1 MHYWGEKLLSC
12 WAVVVTVVVGAAIMV
27 ACGSESQVT
36 ETEPTANPPVN
47 TRTAGSVEP
56 PATATPPVT
65 PAKATTP
72 GPAPLASPVEETPE
86 VGPAVVSQ
94 SPQPP
99 LVGTPTYPATSP
111 PTKLVPAASQ
121 AGKPATTP
129 VLEQT
134 PVPEP
139 TPELKPILDP
149 PMAEQ
154 RPHSYTHHGITIEDP
169 WKWLRDADYP
179 TVDDEDV
186 LAYLNAEN
194 DYFEANMSPHK
205 ELTDAIFEE
214 IKGRQQPD
222 LASVPW
228 KDGDWYYQ
236 WKFGEESQYRI
247 WLRWPSVG
255 LEGPEGDEAARQG
268 PTAEVTT
275 LLDEPALAEGLEYFR
290 LGSLSVSNGGGLLA
304 YATDTDGSERYK
316 LVIKDLATG
325 ELLPEEIPNII
336 GRIVWSADD
345 SSLLY
350 TVVDDNWRPW
360 QVRRHVLGQPVEE
373 DTIVYEESD
382 PGFFVGIGESASREY
397 IMIGAGDHVTSEVR
411 LIPAADLAADPV
423 VVSARRANHEYSID
437 HQGDRFIIRTNDT
450 HKNFRLATAP
460 GDDPAEAAWQPLV
473 DASDSHYITG
483 FDTFKDF
490 IAVEVRIDGLDNVR
504 LMWRD
509 GAVKSIE
516 FPESAYSASVGRN
529 REFDTDTLRLYYD
542 SMVTPSTVFDYHLST
557 EELEV
562 RQVQEVPSGYAADEY
577 VTDRLL
583 APARDG
589 VEVPVS
595 IVRHR
600 DTPVDGSAPL
610 YIYGY
615 GAYGYAI
622 PPSFSTSRLS
632 LLDRGFIYAI
642 AHVRGGDDLGYHWY
656 EAGKLD
662 RRTNTFNDF
671 VDVARHLVNERYG
684 SEGRIAIA
692 GGSAGGQLMGAVVN
706 QSPELWGAVAAHVP
720 FVDVLNTMLD
730 DTLPLTPIEWPEWGN
745 PIEDPVV
752 FDYIRSYSPYD
763 QLTAR
768 DYPPILVTAGLND
781 PRVTYWE
788 PAKYVAKLRALKTDD
803 NLVLLKTN
811 MGAGHGG
818 RSGRYDRLYEVAEE
832 YAFMLVVMGL
842 VE

>member
-1 MHYWGEKLLSC
+1 M
-12 WAVVVTVVVGAAIMV
+12 
-27 ACGSESQVT
+27 
-36 ETEPTANPPVN
+36 
-47 TRTAGSVEP
+47 
-56 PATATPPVT
+56 
-65 PAKATTP
+65 
-72 GPAPLASPVEETPE
+72 
-86 VGPAVVSQ
+86 
-94 SPQPP
+94 
-99 LVGTPTYPATSP
+99 
-111 PTKLVPAASQ
+111 
-121 AGKPATTP
+121 
-129 VLEQT
+129 
-134 PVPEP
+134 PEP
-139 TPELKPILDP
+139 TPSVPSEITP
-149 PMAEQ
+149 PVAPQ

-169 WKWLRDADYP
+169 WRWLRAADYP
-179 TVDDEDV
+179 TVDDEDI

-194 DYFEANMSPHK
+194 AYFEANMEPHK

-228 KDGDWYYQ
+228 KDGGWYYQ
-236 WKFGEESQYRI
+236 WKFAEESQYRI
-247 WLRWPSVG
+247 WFRWPAD
-255 LEGPEGDEAARQG
+255 GPDAREAPTGDVE
-268 PTAEVTT
+268 T

-290 LGSLSVSNGGGLLA
+290 LGSLSVSNGGNLLA

-316 LVIKDLATG
+316 LVVKDLATG

-336 GRIVWSADD
+336 GRVVWSAND

-360 QVRRHVLGQPVEE
+360 QVRRHVLGQPAEQ
-373 DTIVYEESD
+373 DTVVYEESD
-382 PGFFVGIGESASREY
+382 PGFFVGISESASKEY
-397 IMIGAGDHVTSEVR
+397 ILIGAGDHVTSEVR
-411 LIPAADLAADPV
+411 LVPASDPAAAPV
-423 VVSARRANHEYSID
+423 VVAPRRANHEYSVD

-450 HKNFRLATAP
+450 HKNTRLATAP
-460 GDDPAEAAWQPLV
+460 GDDPTEAAWQPLV

-483 FDTFKDF
+483 FDTFQDF
-490 IAVEVRIDGLDNVR
+490 IAVEVRIDGLDHVR

-509 GAVKSIE
+509 GSEKNIP
-516 FPESAYSASVGRN
+516 FPESAYSAGVGQN
-529 REFDTDTLRLYYD
+529 REFQTDTLRLDYT
-542 SMVTPSTVFDYHLST
+542 SMVTPGTVFDYHLDT

-562 RQVQEVPSGYAADEY
+562 RQVQEVPSGYDASEY
-577 VTDRLL
+577 VTERLL

-595 IVRHR
+595 IVRHK

-610 YIYGY
+610 YLYGY
-615 GAYGYAI
+615 GAYGIAM
-622 PPSFSTSRLS
+622 PPGFSTTRLS

-642 AHVRGGDDLGYHWY
+642 AHIRGGDDMGYHWY

-662 RRTNTFNDF
+662 RRANTFNDF
-671 VDVARHLVNERYG
+671 VDVARHLVAQGYVR
-684 SEGRIAIA
+684 EGRIAIA

-706 QSPELWGAVAAHVP
+706 RAPELWGAVAAHVP

-745 PIEDPVV
+745 PVEDETV
-752 FDYIRSYSPYD
+752 FEYIRSYSPYD

-803 NLVLLKTN
+803 NLLLLKTN

-832 YAFMLVVMGL
+832 YAFMLAVMGL
-842 VE
+842 TE

>member
-1 MHYWGEKLLSC
+1 MRYSFRSLCIGTGLVL
-12 WAVVVTVVVGAAIMV
+12 AVAFFAG
-27 ACGSESQVT
+27 CGSESPSAVDTSTLPQAGNSVQEAPSAGLTGAEVT
-36 ETEPTANPPVN
+36 AAPTSAP
-47 TRTAGSVEP
+47 GGMED
-56 PATATPPVT
+56 
-65 PAKATTP
+65 TP
-72 GPAPLASPVEETPE
+72 GPTAR
-86 VGPAVVSQ
+86 PAVA
-94 SPQPP
+94 
-99 LVGTPTYPATSP
+99 TPAT
-111 PTKLVPAASQ
+111 
-121 AGKPATTP
+121 PATP
-129 VLEQT
+129 A

-139 TPELKPILDP
+139 TPTKEPTPLSQTIPTPENEVSP
-149 PMAEQ
+149 PVAEQ
-154 RPHSYTHHGITIEDP
+154 RPHSFTHHGITIEDP
-169 WKWLRDADYP
+169 WQWLRDADYP
-179 TVDDEDV
+179 TVDDEDI

-194 DYFEANMSPHK
+194 EYFEANMAPQK

-228 KDGDWYYQ
+228 KDDRWYYQ
-236 WKFGEESQYRI
+236 WKFAEESQYRV
-247 WLRWPSVG
+247 WLRWPAGSS
-255 LEGPEGDEAARQG
+255 GDTKPDAREA
-268 PTAEVTT
+268 PTADAETI
-275 LLDEPALAEGLEYFR
+275 LDEPRLAEGLEYFR
-290 LGSLSVSNGGGLLA
+290 LGSLSVSNAGSLLA

-316 LVIKDLATG
+316 LVVKDLETG
-325 ELLPEEIPNII
+325 EMLPEEIPGTI
-336 GRIVWSADD
+336 GRVVWSADD

-360 QVRRHVLGQPVEE
+360 QVRRHVLGEPVDQ
-373 DTIVYEESD
+373 DTVVYEESD
-382 PGFFVGIGESASREY
+382 PGFFVGIGESASKEY
-397 IMIGAGDHVTSEVR
+397 IIIGAGDHVTSEVR
-411 LIPAADLAADPV
+411 LLPATDTAADPL
-423 VVSARRANHEYSID
+423 VVSPRRANHEYSID
-437 HQGDRFIIRTNDT
+437 HQGDRFIIKTNDT
-450 HKNFRLATAP
+450 HKNARLATAP
-460 GDDPAEAAWQPLV
+460 QDDPTEQAWEPLV
-473 DASDSHYITG
+473 DASDSHYIRG

-490 IAVEVRIDGLDNVR
+490 IAVEVRIDGLDHVQ

-509 GAVKSIE
+509 GESRYIE
-516 FPESAYSASVGRN
+516 FPESAYTAGVGRN
-529 REFDTDTLRLYYD
+529 REFQTDTLRLDYT
-542 SMVTPSTVFDYHLST
+542 SMVTPSTVFDYHLDT
-557 EELEV
+557 QELEV
-562 RQVQEVPSGYAADEY
+562 RQVQEVPSGYDASEY
-577 VTDRLL
+577 VTERLL

-595 IVRHR
+595 IVRHK

-610 YIYGY
+610 YLYGY

-622 PPSFSTSRLS
+622 PPSFSTTRLS
-632 LLDRGFIYAI
+632 LLDRGFIYAL
-642 AHVRGGDDLGYHWY
+642 AHIRGGDDLGYHWY

-671 VDVARHLVNERYG
+671 VDVARHLVDQGYV

-706 QSPELWGAVAAHVP
+706 QAPDLWGAVAAHVP

-745 PIEDPVV
+745 PIEDKTV
-752 FDYIRSYSPYD
+752 FEYIRSYSPYD
-763 QLTAR
+763 QLMAR
-768 DYPPILVTAGLND
+768 EYPPILVTAGLND

-832 YAFMLVVMGL
+832 YAFMLAVMGL

>member
-1 MHYWGEKLLSC
+1 MPKP
-12 WAVVVTVVVGAAIMV
+12 AA
-27 ACGSESQVT
+27 T
-36 ETEPTANPPVN
+36 NETLV
-47 TRTAGSVEP
+47 
-56 PATATPPVT
+56 TPPV
-65 PAKATTP
+65 
-72 GPAPLASPVEETPE
+72 
-86 VGPAVVSQ
+86 
-94 SPQPP
+94 
-99 LVGTPTYPATSP
+99 
-111 PTKLVPAASQ
+111 
-121 AGKPATTP
+121 AG
-129 VLEQT
+129 
-134 PVPEP
+134 
-139 TPELKPILDP
+139 
-149 PMAEQ
+149 Q
-154 RPHSYTHHGITIEDP
+154 RPHSFTHHGITIEDP
-169 WKWLRDADYP
+169 WHWLRDPDYP

-194 DYFEANMSPHK
+194 AYFEARMEPHR

-228 KDGDWYYQ
+228 KDDDWYYQ

-247 WLRWPSVG
+247 WLRWPAHG
-255 LEGPEGDEAARQG
+255 PDAREGPTDDVE
-268 PTAEVTT
+268 T

-290 LGSLSVSNGGGLLA
+290 LGSLSVSNKGNLLA

-316 LVIKDLATG
+316 LVVKDLATG
-325 ELLPEEIPNII
+325 ELLPGEIPNMI
-336 GRIVWSADD
+336 GRVVWSADD
-345 SSLLY
+345 TSLLY

-360 QVRRHVLGQPVEE
+360 QVRRHVLGQPVEQ
-373 DTIVYEESD
+373 DAIVYEETD
-382 PGFFVGIGESASREY
+382 PGFFVGIRESASREY
-397 IMIGAGDHVTSEVR
+397 ILIGAGDHVTSEVR
-411 LIPAADLAADPV
+411 LVPAADPGADPV
-423 VVSARRANHEYSID
+423 VVAPRRANHEYSID

-450 HKNFRLATAP
+450 HKNTRLATAP
-460 GDDPAEAAWQPLV
+460 GDDPTENAWQPLV
-473 DASDSHYITG
+473 DASDDHYITG
-483 FDTFKDF
+483 FDTFQDF

-509 GAVKSIE
+509 GTVRNIA

-529 REFDTDTLRLYYD
+529 REFQTDTLRLYYD
-542 SMVTPSTVFDYHLST
+542 SMVTPSTVFDYHVGAG
-557 EELEV
+557 ELEV
-562 RQVQEVPSGYAADEY
+562 RQVQQVPSGYEASEY
-577 VTDRLL
+577 VTERLL

-610 YIYGY
+610 YLYGY

-622 PPSFSTSRLS
+622 PPSFSTTRLS

-642 AHVRGGDDLGYHWY
+642 AHIRGGDDLGYHWY

-671 VDVARHLVNERYG
+671 VDVARHLVDRGYVRG
-684 SEGRIAIA
+684 GRIAIA

-706 QSPELWGAVAAHVP
+706 QAPELWGAVAAHVP

-745 PIEDPVV
+745 PIEDPTV
-752 FDYIRSYSPYD
+752 FEYIRSYSPYD
-763 QLTAR
+763 QLAAR
-768 DYPPILVTAGLND
+768 EYPPILVTAGLND

-788 PAKYVAKLRALKTDD
+788 PAKYVAKLRTLKTDD
-803 NLVLLKTN
+803 NLLLLKTN

-818 RSGRYDRLYEVAEE
+818 RSGRFDRLYEVAEE
-832 YAFMLVVMGL
+832 YAFMLAVMGL